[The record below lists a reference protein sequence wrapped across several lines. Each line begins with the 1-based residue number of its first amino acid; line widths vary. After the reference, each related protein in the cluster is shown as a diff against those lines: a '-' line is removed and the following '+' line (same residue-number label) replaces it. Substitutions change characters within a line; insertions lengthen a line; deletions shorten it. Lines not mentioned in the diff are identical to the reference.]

1 MAELACYLKELD
13 NQRDKLAQILQS
25 KGIEASEDEKYN
37 SLVQKVDLL
46 DSGGGG
52 IIDNA
57 RLVAYGL
64 ASNIIGNATVEE
76 G

>member
-1 MAELACYLKELD
+1 MAGIECYIKELD
-13 NQRDKLAQILQS
+13 DQRDKLAQILQS

-64 ASNIIGNATVEE
+64 ASNIIGKATIDS
-76 G
+76 

>member
-1 MAELACYLKELD
+1 MAEIECYIKELD
-13 NQRDKLAQILQS
+13 DQRDKLAQILQS